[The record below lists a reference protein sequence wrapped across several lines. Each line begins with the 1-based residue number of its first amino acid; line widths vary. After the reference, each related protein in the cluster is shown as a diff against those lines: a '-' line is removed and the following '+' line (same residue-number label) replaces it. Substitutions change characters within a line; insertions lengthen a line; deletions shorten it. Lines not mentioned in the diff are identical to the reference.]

1 MSPIETILNL
11 KFLPI
16 IDLDSLK
23 NPFAL
28 FDVML
33 NQGVPVLQV
42 NFRSKN
48 HLESASLL
56 GEWSL
61 RYPEL
66 QLGAGFLYSSED
78 AELAIRG
85 GAKFIV
91 SSVMAKEI
99 LTVSSLYQIPAI
111 ISGLTPTEIYQAQ
124 TTGTELIQL
133 FPASQAPLRSVSSLL
148 EHMPNIKL
156 MLTGGLTL
164 YTSLQLLR
172 IGIAAV
178 GVKGSIFQKELLE
191 TQNYRAIADSIK
203 NFYERIHSL

>member
-1 MSPIETILNL
+1 MSPIKTILNL

-33 NQGVPVLQV
+33 NQGVSVLQV

-78 AELAIRG
+78 AESAIRG

-99 LTVSSLYQIPAI
+99 LTVSSLYQVPAI

-164 YTSLQLLR
+164 YASLQLLR
-172 IGIAAV
+172 IGVAAV

-191 TQNYRAIADSIK
+191 TQNYQAIADSIK